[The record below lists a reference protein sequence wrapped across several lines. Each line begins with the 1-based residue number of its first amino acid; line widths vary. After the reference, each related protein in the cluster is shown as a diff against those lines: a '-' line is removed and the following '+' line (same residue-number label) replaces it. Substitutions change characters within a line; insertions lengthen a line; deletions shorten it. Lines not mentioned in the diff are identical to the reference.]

1 MMDELTTTC
10 YRCGAQGATKYV
22 ESLNAWVHHDM
33 RRCVSA
39 LRANAKAA
47 EKRVQELEAELAAQE
62 WRPVTEPP
70 TEKGLYLVYD
80 ADGERFFH
88 AGIWP
93 YRVVTWRNGWG
104 SSLDGLAD
112 YWRPLPPP
120 PPGG

>member
-1 MMDELTTTC
+1 MMDDKPIC
-10 YRCGAQGATKYV
+10 YRCRSEIYHYQGTAYYGYYIAHSSPDDCTAY
-22 ESLNAWVHHDM
+22 LN
-33 RRCVSA
+33 R
-39 LRANAKAA
+39 KI
-47 EKRVQELEAELAAQE
+47 QELEAQLAQE

-120 PPGG
+120 PSGE